1 MLYTRY
7 VDVILI
13 IYNTTRIHPH
23 AINTYINQI
32 HDNIN
37 LNPTHE
43 NQRFINFID
52 LTIKSKETKLEI
64 DMYRKPTTTDT
75 TINFLSNHPV
85 GHQWQASD
93 TTSLDCTPVH

>member
-23 AINTYINQI
+23 ATNTYINQI
-32 HDNIN
+32 HGNKN
-37 LNPTHE
+37 LNPTYE
-43 NQRFINFID
+43 IQRFINFVD
-52 LTIKSKETKLEI
+52 LTLTRKQTNLEI
-64 DMYRKPTTTDT
+64 DMYRKPTINDT

-85 GHQWQASD
+85 D
-93 TTSLDCTPVH
+93 TNGRLQIPHL